1 MADEPTDEPNDDEL
15 LELLADEARLR
26 DGESNPS
33 AADSTDPRWEELAEG
48 TLSDAEREAFVAE
61 QRARATT
68 PEEHARIDAML
79 VALQP
84 LDPDEEA
91 RLVER
96 VSAAIAP
103 ELEAPPAAERP
114 ANVVPLA
121 PRARRNVW
129 LGGAALA
136 IAAAASLLL
145 VVRAGPAL
153 PSYGVEVSGGARVER
168 GAEEATARF
177 GFDDH
182 LVVVLRP
189 RERVEGA
196 VVAHVY
202 RVEGERLVRLDV
214 PLDVSATGAVR
225 LDARVGDLV
234 PTPGPA
240 QIVITIA
247 GAPHA
252 PEDPGVVRSS
262 VRFEVDTR

>member
-1 MADEPTDEPNDDEL
+1 MTDEPTDEPTDDEL
-15 LELLADEARLR
+15 MALLADEARLR
-26 DGESNPS
+26 DG
-33 AADSTDPRWEELAEG
+33 DSDPRWEELAEG
-48 TLSDAEREAFVAE
+48 TLSDAERDAFVAE
-61 QRARATT
+61 QRTRATT

-84 LDPDEEA
+84 LDADEEE
-91 RLVER
+91 RLVAA
-96 VSAAIAP
+96 VSAAIVP
-103 ELEAPPAAERP
+103 ELAVRPAAELP

-121 PRARRNVW
+121 PRVRRNVW

-136 IAAAASLLL
+136 LAAAAAILL
-145 VVRAGPAL
+145 VVRTGPAL

-168 GAEEATARF
+168 GAEEATERF

-189 RERVEGA
+189 REQVEGA
-196 VVAHVY
+196 VVAHVH

-234 PTPGPA
+234 STPGPA
-240 QIVITIA
+240 EIVITIA
-247 GAPHA
+247 ETPHA
-252 PEDPGVVRSS
+252 PEDPGVVRHS
-262 VRFEVDTR
+262 VRFEVDAR